1 MKQRKFLVIVWTPF
15 RSYTANNMGFRTT
28 IVGCLLLAA
37 AAFAGA
43 VSMAQS
49 VTAQEFVFRGGG
61 AKAPTVEQYM
71 DRAGAQTKEVPHG
84 AMVIDG
90 IPVNC
95 GTRPTVL
102 NPKFDS
108 WGGAFPGFLI
118 MNTAKIKGLSTQ
130 VKLYIYSHECGHQ
143 FIGASETKADLF
155 AIRRGVKWGWLDAE
169 GMEEVCTFISKL
181 KGSAVHPPGP
191 QRCKTMRT
199 YYRQLVSGSQQANT
213 GVKAN
218 TLGPS
223 N

>member
-1 MKQRKFLVIVWTPF
+1 
-15 RSYTANNMGFRTT
+15 MGFRTT
-28 IVGCLLLAA
+28 ILGCVLPAA
-37 AAFAGA
+37 AAFAA
-43 VSMAQS
+43 ALSMGQS
-49 VTAQEFVFRGGG
+49 ATAQEFIFRGGG

-71 DRAGAQTKEVPHG
+71 NRSGPHTKEVPHG
-84 AMVIDG
+84 EMTIDG
-90 IPVNC
+90 IRVNC

-155 AIRRGVKWGWLDAE
+155 AIRRGVRWGWLDAQ
-169 GMEEVCTFISKL
+169 GMEEICTFISKL

-191 QRCKTMRT
+191 KRCTTMRN
-199 YYRQLVSGSQQANT
+199 YYRELVSGEHRAGSGT
-213 GVKAN
+213 KPN